1 MPLQETPELLTP
13 ILVSGMGRSGS
24 TLAMQLLGTDPTC
37 VFDQVY
43 PLESRYLSL
52 ITHFAAQW
60 QGWTFADYGQTAS
73 AYQSVLGNNPVV
85 LRNTVEQDAGT
96 GPAAKLLNIPQ
107 SGDVLLSMWKQFTAA
122 ARVGKPNA
130 RFYGEKTV
138 EWLPSFLA
146 PYIDTYAI
154 YMFRDPRDLFISANK
169 FNSKRGYLAF
179 GRTQQDSDRDHAITL
194 AFKFL
199 QRFENYRVF
208 KALGGKTSCTK
219 YEDLALN
226 PVSTL
231 SDLVSQTG
239 MQISPLKDEN
249 SFSDH
254 RTSGS
259 IEQSIA
265 RWKREPLDQEVLN
278 VFDEI
283 LFDILTEMGYETSR
297 ATGGMNIDFTASDSE
312 SLKARIANLEGASI
326 TNLSADGLKL
336 TPGAGSKEI
345 ALELKM
351 NDIPMDEVLE
361 LWIAVSGN
369 FGGSLSTGWTSGSSD
384 FNFSTTSEVSKQ
396 YDPGQHCTVL
406 RLTHVGNEP
415 TFKGPLNK
423 LLFKFEHKGLL
434 PANPVLNVR
443 VVKLISKSKA
453 PTEPVSETSS
463 SETQQSSGKRKGF
476 LNQLLGVSKNDK

>member
-1 MPLQETPELLTP
+1 MPLKESPELLTP

-85 LRNTVEQDAGT
+85 LRNTVEQDAGS
-96 GPAAKLLNIPQ
+96 GPSAKLLNIPQ
-107 SGDVLLSMWKQFTAA
+107 SGDLLLAMWKQFTAA
-122 ARVGKPNA
+122 TRVGKPNA

-146 PYIDTYAI
+146 PYLDTYAI

-179 GRTQQDSDRDHAITL
+179 GRTQQDSDRDHATTL

-208 KALGGKTSCTK
+208 KALGGKASCTK

-231 SDLVSQTG
+231 SDLVEQTG
-239 MQISPLKDEN
+239 IQISPLKDEN

-265 RWKREPLDQEVLN
+265 RWKREPLEQEVLDIFN
-278 VFDEI
+278 EI
-283 LFDILTEMGYETSR
+283 LFDILIEMGYETTR
-297 ATGGMNIDFTASDSE
+297 AQTGMNIDFTQGDKD
-312 SLKARIANLEGASI
+312 SLKSRIANVEGATMS
-326 TNLSADGLKL
+326 NFSADGLTL
-336 TPGAGSKEI
+336 APAAGSKEVS
-345 ALELKM
+345 LELNM
-351 NDIPMDEVLE
+351 NDIPMDEVSE
-361 LWIAVSGN
+361 VWIAVSGN
-369 FGGSLSTGWTSGSSD
+369 FGGSLTTGWASGSSD
-384 FNFSTTSEVSKQ
+384 FHVSTTAEASKQ

-406 RLTHVGNEP
+406 RLSHVSNEP
-415 TFKGPLNK
+415 TFKGPLSK
-423 LLFKFEHKGLL
+423 LLLKFEHTGLL
-434 PANPVLNVR
+434 PPNPVLNVR
-443 VVKLISKSKA
+443 VVKLVSKSKSSNA
-453 PTEPVSETSS
+453 AVQETSP
-463 SETQQSSGKRKGF
+463 SETQESSGKRKGF
-476 LNQLLGVSKNDK
+476 FNQLLGVSKNDK

>member
-1 MPLQETPELLTP
+1 MPLKESPKLLTP

-85 LRNTVEQDAGT
+85 LRNTVEQDAGS
-96 GPAAKLLNIPQ
+96 GPNAKLLNIPQ
-107 SGDVLLSMWKQFTAA
+107 SGDVLLAMWKQFTAA

-179 GRTQQDSDRDHAITL
+179 GRTQQDSDRDHATTL

-208 KALGGKTSCTK
+208 KALGGKASCTK

-231 SDLVSQTG
+231 SDLVEQTG
-239 MQISPLKDEN
+239 IQISPLKDDN
-249 SFSDH
+249 AFAQH

-265 RWKREPLDQEVLN
+265 RWKREPLDEEVLDIFN
-278 VFDEI
+278 EI
-283 LFDILTEMGYETSR
+283 LFDILIEMGYETTR
-297 ATGGMNIDFTASDSE
+297 AQTGMNIDFTQGDKD
-312 SLKARIANLEGASI
+312 SLKTRIANVEGATVS
-326 TNLSADGLKL
+326 NFSADGLTL
-336 TPGAGSKEI
+336 APAASSKEVS
-345 ALELKM
+345 LELKM
-351 NDIPMDEVLE
+351 NDIPMDEISEV
-361 LWIAVSGN
+361 WIAVSGN
-369 FGGSLSTGWTSGSSD
+369 FGGSLTTGWSSITSD
-384 FNFSTTSEVSKQ
+384 FNFSSTAEAAKQ
-396 YDPGQHCTVL
+396 YDPGHHCTVL
-406 RLTHVGNEP
+406 RLSHVSNEP
-415 TFKGPLNK
+415 TFKGPLSR
-423 LLFKFEHKGLL
+423 LLLKFEHKGLL
-434 PANPVLNVR
+434 PANPALNVR
-443 VVKLISKSKA
+443 VVKLVSRSNSSKA
-453 PTEPVSETSS
+453 SASETTA
-463 SETQQSSGKRKGF
+463 SETQEPSGKRKGF